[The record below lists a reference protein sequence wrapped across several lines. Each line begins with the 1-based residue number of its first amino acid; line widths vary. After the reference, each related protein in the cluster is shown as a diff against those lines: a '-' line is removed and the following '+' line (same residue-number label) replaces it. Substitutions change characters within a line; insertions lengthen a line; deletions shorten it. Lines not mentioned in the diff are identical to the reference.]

1 MVEQMRIAI
10 IIFNLLLCLSQ
21 CLREVS
27 VTMASND
34 ETSLEDLISQI
45 NSENHYR
52 VIPKEEYQML
62 LKCKA
67 DSVKQTPSCNPRLP
81 FASADEGARPKFSP
95 RVSLPSPRLFNS
107 TMTSALCQNSNPN
120 PVKLPSFSGS
130 ETLQKGDVS
139 FEVWSYEVRCLKSQ
153 LSENALLQL
162 VRSSLKGQAR
172 EILIPLGEDATIDNI
187 LGKLEDFYGNVCTP
201 ENIMQN
207 FYADHQKEGETIV
220 TYGSRLEQCISKA
233 VRLGHIDSSAKD
245 AMLRSKFWSGLRSAQ
260 LRNATR
266 HKYESVKEFYSLLRE
281 VRQIEQEENNL
292 KSVNAVTKPS
302 VSMLTNIDSLTIQ
315 NSEFEQMQKQLS
327 DLLGHMKKLDD
338 RMGKL
343 EQNVS
348 SNNYNPQNAYR
359 SDSFQGRQR
368 YYPRGSGNYSQQH
381 RRQFQQQNQSRN
393 QQTKSGNSGQVG
405 GNNLN

>member
-1 MVEQMRIAI
+1 MQI
-10 IIFNLLLCLSQ
+10 I
-21 CLREVS
+21 
-27 VTMASND
+27 
-34 ETSLEDLISQI
+34 
-45 NSENHYR
+45 
-52 VIPKEEYQML
+52 K
-62 LKCKA
+62 KK
-67 DSVKQTPSCNPRLP
+67 
-81 FASADEGARPKFSP
+81 
-95 RVSLPSPRLFNS
+95 
-107 TMTSALCQNSNPN
+107 
-120 PVKLPSFSGS
+120 
-130 ETLQKGDVS
+130 
-139 FEVWSYEVRCLKSQ
+139 VR
-153 LSENALLQL
+153 
-162 VRSSLKGQAR
+162 
-172 EILIPLGEDATIDNI
+172 
-187 LGKLEDFYGNVCTP
+187 
-201 ENIMQN
+201 
-207 FYADHQKEGETIV
+207 TIV

-245 AMLRSKFWSGLRSAQ
+245 PMLRSKFWSGLRSAQ

-368 YYPRGSGNYSQQH
+368 YYPRSSGNYSQQH
-381 RRQFQQQNQSRN
+381 RQQFQQQNQSRN

-405 GNNLN
+405 GILMNRH